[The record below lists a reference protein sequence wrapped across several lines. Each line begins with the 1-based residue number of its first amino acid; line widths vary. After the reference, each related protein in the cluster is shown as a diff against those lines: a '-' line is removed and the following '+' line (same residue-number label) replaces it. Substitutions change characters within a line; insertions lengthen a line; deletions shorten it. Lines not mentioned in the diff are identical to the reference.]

1 MTLTSVAVPL
11 LRDNVDTDAIIPSR
25 EMRSVSK
32 KGLAGGLF
40 AGWRYLDAAAR
51 TPDPD
56 FVLNDPAYADA
67 KILVSGQNFGCGS
80 SREHAV
86 WALAEYGFR
95 VVIAPSFN
103 PIFYGNCVN
112 NGIVPAIVKDGVQA
126 LLVADVQQESPK
138 ILTVDLLRRVIVS
151 SEAEYEFEIHDDAR
165 ESLIHGLDPIA
176 RTLALDGT
184 IQTFIEDD
192 IVLRPWIYASPEG
205 R

>member
-1 MTLTSVAVPL
+1 MG
-11 LRDNVDTDAIIPSR
+11 D
-25 EMRSVSK
+25 
-32 KGLAGGLF
+32 GLF
-40 AGWRYLDAAAR
+40 SSWRYN
-51 TPDPD
+51 PDGSPKPD
-56 FVLNDPAYADA
+56 FPLNKPAYQNG
-67 KILVSGQNFGCGS
+67 KILIAGRNFGSGS

-126 LLVADVQQESPK
+126 LFAADAREEPPK